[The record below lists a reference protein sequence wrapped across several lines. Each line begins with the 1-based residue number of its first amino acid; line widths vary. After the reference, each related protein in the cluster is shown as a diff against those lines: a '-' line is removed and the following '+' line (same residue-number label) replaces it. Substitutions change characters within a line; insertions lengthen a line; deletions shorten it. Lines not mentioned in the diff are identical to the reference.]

1 MSEKRKDRKGRNLL
15 NGESQKKDG
24 RYEYKYTDLE
34 GRRRTITS
42 WTLVSTDKMPEGKRQ
57 KSPLS
62 LREQKKRILKDLAD
76 GIDTRTAS
84 VMTLNQLFE
93 VYISDKIDLKQ
104 STRTNYKYMYG
115 KFVSDSLGRRKIT
128 EIKYTDIR
136 RFYTNMITKGELQ
149 VNTLENIHSVLHPV
163 FRVAVRDE
171 LIRSNPTDGVMA
183 DLKKSCCWEKKK
195 RHALTEQQQAAFID
209 FVSESVTYRHWLPV
223 FTILL
228 GTGGRIGE
236 VLGLRWEDCDFEKE
250 EISINHTLT
259 YRPQEDGKSVFHIST
274 PKTKAG
280 TRVIPMFGAVKNA
293 LLQEKKRQMQEGMNA
308 TVIDGYSNF
317 VLKNRDGS
325 VYSPASVNRAISRIY
340 KAYNEAEV
348 LMAEVEK
355 REPVLLPHFSA
366 HNLRHTFCT
375 RLCENETNIKV
386 IQEIMGHTDISTTM
400 DVYNEATMDKKKE
413 SFARLEGKIKIC

>member
-1 MSEKRKDRKGRNLL
+1 MD
-15 NGESQKKDG
+15 GEHQKKDG
-24 RYEYKYTDLE
+24 RYEYKYTDLD

-42 WTLVSTDKMPEGKRQ
+42 WRLVATDKMPEGKRQ

-62 LREQKKRILKDLAD
+62 LREQKKQILKDLAD

-84 VMTLNQLFE
+84 TMTLNQLFE
-93 VYISDKIDLKQ
+93 IYISDKIDLKP
-104 STRTNYKYMYG
+104 STRTGYKYMYK
-115 KFVSDSLGRRKIT
+115 KFVSDGLGRRKIT
-128 EIKYTDIR
+128 EIKYSDIR
-136 RFYTNMITKGELQ
+136 KFYTNLITKGEMQ

-195 RHALTEQQQAAFID
+195 RHALTEQQQSAFID
-209 FVSESVTYRHWLPV
+209 FISESVIYRHWLPV
-223 FTILL
+223 FTVLL

-236 VLGLRWEDCDFEKE
+236 VLGLRWEDCDFDKG

-259 YRPQEDGKSVFHIST
+259 YRQQENGKSEFHIST

-280 TRVIPMFGAVKNA
+280 TRIIPMFDAVRNA
-293 LLQEKKRQMQEGMNA
+293 LLQEKKRQMQEEGMNT
-308 TVIDGYSNF
+308 TVVDGYANF
-317 VLKNRDGS
+317 IFKNRDGGVLS
-325 VYSPASVNRAISRIY
+325 SASVDRVIIRIY
-340 KAYNEAEV
+340 KAYNKAEE
-348 LMAEVEK
+348 LKATEEN
-355 REPVLLPHFSA
+355 REPVLLPDFSA

-375 RLCENETNIKV
+375 RLCENETNIKI
-386 IQEIMGHTDISTTM
+386 IQEIMGHKDISTTM